1 MRIKL
6 EKFFPLPY
14 ALSNYLYILK
24 TEALVR
30 ILLLYVEML
39 KNQKSVAR

>member
-14 ALSNYLYILK
+14 SLSNYLYILK
-24 TEALVR
+24 TEALVL
-30 ILLLYVEML
+30 IYVEML
-39 KNQKSVAR
+39 KNQ